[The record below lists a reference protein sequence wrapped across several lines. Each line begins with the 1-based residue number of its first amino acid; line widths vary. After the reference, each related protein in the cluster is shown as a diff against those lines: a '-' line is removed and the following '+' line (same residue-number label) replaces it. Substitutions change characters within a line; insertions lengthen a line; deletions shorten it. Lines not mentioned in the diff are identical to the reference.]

1 MLNSVK
7 AFIIGK
13 QKACKIVDKNE
24 TYTLVPQ
31 VDEELELA
39 KQKRQSELYDIM
51 ISMADAKLEIND
63 IKNYIHEQKRLKL
76 LKEEEIERE
85 KRRVLGKR

>member
-1 MLNSVK
+1 
-7 AFIIGK
+7 
-13 QKACKIVDKNE
+13 
-24 TYTLVPQ
+24 
-31 VDEELELA
+31 
-39 KQKRQSELYDIM
+39 M